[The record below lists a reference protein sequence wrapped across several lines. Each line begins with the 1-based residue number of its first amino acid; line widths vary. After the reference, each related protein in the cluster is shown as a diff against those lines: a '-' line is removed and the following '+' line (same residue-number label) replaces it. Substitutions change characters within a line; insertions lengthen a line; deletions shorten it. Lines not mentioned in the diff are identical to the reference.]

1 MTTKTDIPKDY
12 QPVVRTIPERLQG
25 AARVGYRREGEAE
38 AATDSYRLHYEHDP
52 ILPIWRSLT
61 DNRPVSEGTYTV
73 DKALVDWL
81 KVAVKMSGKDLPL
94 RFERKA
100 LTVAGNVQA
109 DGFWWDECAARF
121 KRPMPIPAK
130 VGKRAGINPKFLL
143 EALRYITRDKL
154 TKPQT
159 ITVKAYDNGMFSL
172 HNCTRHAYIM
182 GMRLD

>member
-12 QPVVRTIPERLQG
+12 QPVLRTIPYYLQG
-25 AARVGYRREGEAE
+25 DDRVGYRHDGEAE
-38 AATDSYRLHYEHDP
+38 AASDSYRLHYEHDP